1 MSKRIRM
8 TNELPDDV
16 GTVFLTDVPNA
27 PFLILGRRDPTSG
40 ELFVGTR
47 FAAKPDVNIAD
58 LVAEIEKEEGAGV
71 EIVAGEE
78 AEQLIRRIQLED
90 TRLKTDHPVMPA
102 FVFWRRRD
110 IELEAGFILAGQ
122 LIVDLPNEG
131 EVTQHEQEMVSAIV
145 QQLTAAAQS
154 GELSDA
160 NDLVVGW
167 RSPDGCPPENAAD
180 IDDDALMSSW
190 AKDRLAI
197 TVRVDPRDDG
207 LLRVDSDMRR
217 QLDLPRDEEETK

>member
-8 TNELPDDV
+8 TDELPDDV

-47 FAAKPDVNIAD
+47 FVAKPDVSMAD
-58 LVAEIEKEEGAGV
+58 LVAEIGGGV

-78 AEQLIRRIQLED
+78 AEQLIRRIELED
-90 TRLKTDHPVMPA
+90 TRLKTEPVMPA
-102 FVFWRRRD
+102 FVFVRRRD

-131 EVTQHEQEMVSAIV
+131 EATQHEQEMVSAIV

-154 GELSDA
+154 GKLSDA
-160 NDLVVGW
+160 NLVVGW

-180 IDDDALMSSW
+180 IHDDALMASW

-197 TVRVDPRDDG
+197 TVRVDPRNDG
-207 LLRVDSDMRR
+207 YVRLDSDIIR
-217 QLDLPRDEEETK
+217 QLDLKEET

>member
-1 MSKRIRM
+1 MSKRIRR
-8 TNELPDDV
+8 TDELPDDV

-27 PFLILGRRDPTSG
+27 PFVILGRRDPVSG

-47 FAAKPDVNIAD
+47 FVAKPDVSMAD
-58 LVAEIEKEEGAGV
+58 LVAEIGGGI

-90 TRLKTDHPVMPA
+90 TRMKTDQPVMPA
-102 FVFWRRRD
+102 FVFVRRHD
-110 IELEAGFILAGQ
+110 IELEAGFILAGR

-131 EVTQHEQEMVSAIV
+131 EATQHEQEMVSAIV
-145 QQLTAAAQS
+145 QQLTADAQS
-154 GELSDA
+154 GKLSDA

-180 IDDDALMSSW
+180 IDDDALMASW

-197 TVRVDPRDDG
+197 TVRVDPRNDG
-207 LLRVDSDMRR
+207 YVRLDSDIIR
-217 QLDLPRDEEETK
+217 QLDLPRDEEETDK